1 MDVSVGLKALKLLA
15 LDRGENGNDICR
27 TFTNTFSF
35 TIISMGDTDV
45 LSHLE
50 QTNYHA
56 SFSQRQEQSHHRRT
70 ILIEVAV
77 LKLQLVLAAMD
88 IIYL

>member
-56 SFSQRQEQSHHRRT
+56 SFRGRSNHITVVR
-70 ILIEVAV
+70 
-77 LKLQLVLAAMD
+77 
-88 IIYL
+88 Y

>member
-45 LSHLE
+45 STVPLG
-50 QTNYHA
+50 TNKLPRLI
-56 SFSQRQEQSHHRRT
+56 QRQEQSHHRRT